1 MKRMK
6 GGFFFPWLHSS
17 MIYLIVYKKIAYYIQ
32 QLLPT
37 PRGWPYFTF
46 GREVKIRRGV
56 ILSLGV
62 VEHVGISYTRS
73 VDFIACLGAFGFA
86 PSGATPR
93 QVAET
98 GRAMKYTGK
107 PVYEIRPVGV

>member
-17 MIYLIVYKKIAYYIQ
+17 MIYLTVYKKIAYYIQ

-37 PRGWPYFTF
+37 PRGWRYFTF
-46 GREVKIRRGV
+46 GREVKIRKGV
-56 ILSLGV
+56 ILRLRGV
-62 VEHVGISYTRS
+62 VEHAGISYTRC

-86 PSGATPR
+86 LRASVFGFAY
-93 QVAET
+93 AET
-98 GRAMKYTGK
+98 RRRDGSLN
-107 PVYEIRPVGV
+107 EIHGQARV